1 MPAKSSFDYA
11 IVRIVPHVD
20 REEFINV
27 GVILF
32 CRTQRFLDARIA
44 LDVARLQAL
53 APKLDIEEVKQHLSL
68 IPQICTGDNS
78 PIGQLSQAERFH
90 WLITP
95 RSTIIQVSPV
105 HTGLCTDPA
114 AALEHLLETM
124 VQVPQQ

>member
-44 LDVARLQAL
+44 LDNARLLIAGVVQDEGNHAL
-53 APKLDIEEVKQHLSL
+53 GDLLDRLVELGFTRVALPDLGHEGVQRQVVIHQGYQPVEKVSSL
-68 IPQICTGDNS
+68 GNP
-78 PIGQLSQAERFH
+78 H
-90 WLITP
+90 M
-95 RSTIIQVSPV
+95 
-105 HTGLCTDPA
+105 
-114 AALEHLLETM
+114 ALQCLTS
-124 VQVPQQ
+124 

>member
-11 IVRIVPHVD
+11 IVRIVPHVE

-32 CRTQRFLDARIA
+32 CRTQQFLDARLA
-44 LDVARLQAL
+44 LDVKRFRAL
-53 APKLDIEEVKQHLSL
+53 APHLDIEEIQQHLNF
-68 IPQICTGDNS
+68 IPQICAGDNS

-90 WLITP
+90 WLVTP
-95 RSTIIQVSPV
+95 RSTVIQVSPV

-114 AALEHLLETM
+114 TALEHLLTTM
-124 VQVPQQ
+124 VQVSTR